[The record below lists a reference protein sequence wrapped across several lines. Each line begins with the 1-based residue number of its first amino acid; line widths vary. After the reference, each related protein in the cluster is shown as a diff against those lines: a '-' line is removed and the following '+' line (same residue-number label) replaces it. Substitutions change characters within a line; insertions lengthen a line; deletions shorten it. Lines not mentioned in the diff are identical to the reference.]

1 MKHLFFIL
9 FFLYTQ
15 NVNANWITFYK
26 SQIFKANLLLSSVS
40 QNGPKT
46 QALIEL
52 KFKERIS
59 SDEITSHVLILE
71 HACGETN
78 YSIVEEKFYRGI
90 RNKSNEIDIS
100 DDPKKFKVYISE
112 ALPNFI
118 KQTCI

>member
-15 NVNANWITFYK
+15 NVNANWITFYQ

-78 YSIVEEKFYRGI
+78 YSIIEEKFYRGI
-90 RNKSNEIDIS
+90 LNKSNEIDIS
-100 DDPKKFKVYISE
+100 DDPKKFKVHISE
-112 ALPNFI
+112 ALPYFI

>member
-15 NVNANWITFYK
+15 NVNANWITFYQ

-78 YSIVEEKFYRGI
+78 YSIIEEKFYRGI
-90 RNKSNEIDIS
+90 LNKSNEIDIS

-112 ALPNFI
+112 VLPYFI

>member
-15 NVNANWITFYK
+15 NVNANWITFYQ

-52 KFKERIS
+52 RFKERIS
-59 SDEITSHVLILE
+59 SDEIISHVLILE

-78 YSIVEEKFYRGI
+78 YSIIEEKFYRGI
-90 RNKSNEIDIS
+90 LNKSNEIDIS

-112 ALPNFI
+112 ALPYFI